1 MFRCRGA
8 LGCGMLCPM
17 AVRRAKI
24 VCTLG
29 PAVDGADSIR
39 KLIEAGMNVAR
50 LNFSHGSHAEH
61 GARAERVRQASAE
74 ASRPI
79 AILQDL
85 CGPKIRTGKVGP
97 DSLET
102 GGEVDLVGEGTG
114 DEHTLSIDYPRLS
127 DDVRPGDRIALSDG
141 QIQLSVRAVEGRR
154 VHCHVEHGGK
164 LRARMGVNLPSHR
177 LNVEA
182 LTDKDR
188 VDLAYGLS
196 LGVDFVA
203 LSFVRTARDV
213 EQLRELCAEK
223 GRPTPIVAKI
233 ETPSA
238 VKNLDAIVRAA
249 DAVMVARGD
258 LGVELAPE
266 QVPVVQRQIL
276 GMCRELKKPAIVAT
290 EMLHSMIESPLPT
303 RAEASDVAGAV
314 FGGADAVMLSAETAT
329 GAHAVSACQM
339 MDRIIR
345 AAEGSTFFD
354 PRPAPPGDSA
364 PEALAKAAC
373 AVAARVDARLI
384 VALTASGGTARL
396 VSKARPGVPIIAF
409 SFEESTLRRSALL
422 WGVEPQTL
430 AMVNDIE
437 KLVADTRRHLLES
450 RRLSPGDRF
459 VLVYGAPL
467 GGGGATNAIRVE
479 AA

>member
-1 MFRCRGA
+1 
-8 LGCGMLCPM
+8 MLREM

-29 PAVDGADSIR
+29 PAVDGPDAIR

-61 GARAERVRQASAE
+61 GARVERVRQASAE
-74 ASRPI
+74 AGRPI

-85 CGPKIRTGKVGP
+85 CGPKMRTGQVGP
-97 DSLET
+97 DALET

-114 DEHTLSIDYPRLS
+114 DEHTLSIDYPGLS
-127 DDVRPGDRIALSDG
+127 QDVRPGDRIALSDG
-141 QIQLSVRAVEGRR
+141 QIQLSVRAIQGRR

-164 LRARMGVNLPSHR
+164 LRPRMGVNLPSHR
-177 LNVEA
+177 LKVEA

-188 VDLAYGLS
+188 VDLDFGLS
-196 LGVDFVA
+196 LGVDYVA
-203 LSFVRTARDV
+203 LSFVRSARDV
-213 EQLRELCAEK
+213 DQLRELCWEK

-238 VKNLDAIVRAA
+238 VKHLDAIVRAA

-276 GMCRELKKPAIVAT
+276 GVCREHKKPAIVAT

-329 GAHAVSACQM
+329 GAHAVAACKM

-345 AAEGSTFFD
+345 AAEGSAFFD
-354 PRPAPPGDSA
+354 PRPATPGDSA
-364 PEALAKAAC
+364 PEGLATAAC
-373 AVAARVDARLI
+373 SLAARVGARLI

-396 VSKARPGVPIIAF
+396 VSKARPSVPVIAF
-409 SFEESTLRRSALL
+409 SFDESTLRRSALF
-422 WGVEPQTL
+422 WGVEPRTL
-430 AMVNDIE
+430 ALASDIE
-437 KLVADTRRHLLES
+437 KLVADTRRHLSES
-450 RRLSPGDRF
+450 GRLSPGESF

-467 GGGGATNAIRVE
+467 GVGGATNTVRVE
-479 AA
+479 DA

>member
-1 MFRCRGA
+1 
-8 LGCGMLCPM
+8 M

-29 PAVDGADSIR
+29 PAVDGPGAIR

-61 GARAERVRQASAE
+61 RARAERVRGESAE
-74 ASRPI
+74 LGIPV

-85 CGPKIRTGKVGP
+85 CGPKLRTGNEGP
-97 DSLET
+97 ALLET
-102 GGEVDLVGEGTG
+102 GAEVGLVGQGAG
-114 DEHTLSIDYPRLS
+114 DEHTLSIDYPALA
-127 DDVRPGDRIALSDG
+127 DEVHPGDRIVLSDG
-141 QIQLSVRAVEGRR
+141 QIQLSVRTIENRR
-154 VHCHVEHGGK
+154 VRCHVDHGGK

-177 LNVEA
+177 MKVAA

-188 VDLAYGLS
+188 VDLDYGLS
-196 LGVDFVA
+196 LGVDYVA
-203 LSFVRTARDV
+203 LSFVRAARDV
-213 EQLRELCAEK
+213 EELRELCAQK
-223 GRPTPIVAKI
+223 GYRTPIVAKI
-233 ETPSA
+233 ETPAA
-238 VKNLDAIVRAA
+238 VKDLNAIVQAA

-276 GMCRELKKPAIVAT
+276 GACRELKKPAIVAT

-329 GAHAVSACQM
+329 GAYAIAACKM

-345 AAEGSTFFD
+345 AAESSAFFD
-354 PRPAPPGDSA
+354 PRPSPPGDSS
-364 PEALAKAAC
+364 PEALAGAAC
-373 AVAARVDARLI
+373 EVAARVGARLI

-396 VSKARPGVPIIAF
+396 VSKARPGVPVIAL
-409 SFEESTLRRSALL
+409 SFEESTLRRLALL
-422 WGVEPQTL
+422 WGVEPRTL
-430 AMVNDIE
+430 AIESDLE
-437 KLVADTRRHLLES
+437 KLVADTRRHLTES
-450 RRLSPGDRF
+450 GRLSKGDCF

-467 GGGGATNAIRVE
+467 GAGGATNAVRVE
-479 AA
+479 TA